1 LPESLFSFLCTIIGI
16 NSLGWQ
22 TNFIGLTSLLLFE
35 NSGEGPM
42 AKIYK
47 FDMIEPTEVTCK
59 RSGSNLNILLEKH
72 RKSLKFGKGDKFIR
86 ETEIKMLE
94 YLMARRLK

>member
-1 LPESLFSFLCTIIGI
+1 
-16 NSLGWQ
+16 
-22 TNFIGLTSLLLFE
+22 
-35 NSGEGPM
+35 M